1 MQDRPDWMPSQGKDL
16 KEASHE
22 LETFAA
28 YMENRSEISEP
39 STAPRQPGI
48 TGGIRGSRRSW
59 CRLRQPARMPTGP
72 GQFVQSRHQLY
83 AVLGWATTG
92 DLFAVAKEWNR
103 RKSEEEASLSQPMR
117 SVLLH
122 CLLTALRT
130 RLQCM
135 ETEGTLPRRRSCG
148 TDRGDQLLV
157 SPVECPDSDLREGSS
172 GAAGALQ
179 GRGDCGFSHS
189 ADCLPRRHMAVP
201 PDEKDDRVI
210 GERGDTVYPLR
221 TKPLTGISAILFPHG
236 ASLPQRL
243 PALDRGYDEAQEIG
257 EESPGDPHR
266 PAASICLNPAVPQ
279 IEGLVLC
286 NRSSYC
292 YANVTVYALLWHAS
306 QSEQGVWIGRQLGRF
321 LGWLLHK
328 PQHLHLCDTRAWPNL
343 VRRWQ
348 QPDRQH
354 DAAEFLQLLQWECA
368 PAASEGSWHA
378 RIGVVLGDGSHGAQ
392 VVDRGHV
399 WPLPLYVADPS
410 VAHLSL
416 QKLFIGWR
424 NQEQRHALVNAPDS
438 LVVQIGR
445 DQLLE
450 HFGGSDIMFEPDA
463 NKRPQFFFPQD

>member
-1 MQDRPDWMPSQGKDL
+1 
-16 KEASHE
+16 
-22 LETFAA
+22 
-28 YMENRSEISEP
+28 
-39 STAPRQPGI
+39 
-48 TGGIRGSRRSW
+48 
-59 CRLRQPARMPTGP
+59 
-72 GQFVQSRHQLY
+72 
-83 AVLGWATTG
+83 
-92 DLFAVAKEWNR
+92 
-103 RKSEEEASLSQPMR
+103 
-117 SVLLH
+117 
-122 CLLTALRT
+122 
-130 RLQCM
+130 
-135 ETEGTLPRRRSCG
+135 
-148 TDRGDQLLV
+148 
-157 SPVECPDSDLREGSS
+157 
-172 GAAGALQ
+172 
-179 GRGDCGFSHS
+179 
-189 ADCLPRRHMAVP
+189 MAVP

-445 DQLLE
+445 FWDNGDKKVFRVRSSRTVYIPTFSGTMLQTTSHAYTVEAIVYHLGHSRLGGHYRTALLSQGHMVHHRGQHGCTE
-450 HFGGSDIMFEPDA
+450 YH
-463 NKRPQFFFPQD
+463 